1 MVIAVERAKRKLQHI
16 EYALATG
23 QRRLHGFEDV
33 TFVHN
38 SLPNISTAHIDLQT
52 KIGELSLRSPIF
64 INAMTGGGGAETTKI
79 NEQLA
84 YVANE
89 YGLAMAVGSQMA
101 ALKDEREQQSFTIIR
116 QVNKHGIVFAN
127 LGSEATVD
135 EAKRAI
141 DMIEANALQIH
152 LNVVQELVMPEGDR
166 NFCGALSRIEQIV
179 SAVDVPVIVKEVGFG
194 MSKETARKLE
204 DIGVCAVDVGGFGG
218 TNFAQIENKRRE
230 NQLDYFNE
238 WGITTTASIAEVAS
252 EVQRISIIG
261 SGGVQHALDVAKCIA
276 LGASAVGM
284 AGYMLRLLIEKG
296 VDALMADINQLHE
309 DLTVIMTALGT
320 PTIFDLQKVPVVIT
334 GKTHHWLHER
344 GIDTTRYSQRP

>member
-1 MVIAVERAKRKLQHI
+1 MERAKRKLQHI

-23 QRRLHGFEDV
+23 QRRLHGFEDI

-38 SLPNISTAHIDLQT
+38 SLPNTSTAHIDLQT
-52 KIGELSLRSPIF
+52 NIGELSLRSPIF
-64 INAMTGGGGAETTKI
+64 INAMTGGGGDETAKI
-79 NEQLA
+79 NEQFA
-84 YVANE
+84 YIAKQC
-89 YGLAMAVGSQMA
+89 GMAMAVGSQMA
-101 ALKDEREQQSFTIIR
+101 ALKDERERQSFTIIR
-116 QVNKHGIVFAN
+116 KVNTHGVVFAN

-135 EAKRAI
+135 EAKRAV

-179 SAVDVPVIVKEVGFG
+179 SAIDVPVIVKEVGFG

-204 DIGVCAVDVGGFGG
+204 SVGVCAVDVGGFGG
-218 TNFAQIENKRRE
+218 TNFAQIENQRRE
-230 NQLDYFNE
+230 NQLSYFNE

-284 AGYMLRLLIEKG
+284 AGYMLRFLIEQG
-296 VDALMADINQLHE
+296 MEALMAEIHRLHE
-309 DLTVIMTALGT
+309 DLTLIMTALGT
-320 PTIFDLQKVPVVIT
+320 ETIADLQKVPLVIT
-334 GKTHHWLHER
+334 GKTHHWLRER
-344 GIDTTRYSQRP
+344 GVDTTRYSQRS

>member
-1 MVIAVERAKRKLQHI
+1 MAVERAERKLQHI
-16 EYALATG
+16 EYALSTG
-23 QRRLHGFEDV
+23 QRRLHGFEDI

-52 KIGELSLRSPIF
+52 KIGELSFRSPIF
-64 INAMTGGGGAETTKI
+64 INAMTGGGGEETTKI

-89 YGLAMAVGSQMA
+89 CGIAMAVGSQMA
-101 ALKDEREQQSFTIIR
+101 ALKDERERQSFTIIR
-116 QVNKHGIVFAN
+116 QVNKRGIVFAN
-127 LGSEATVD
+127 LGSEATV
-135 EAKRAI
+135 EQAKRAI

-194 MSKETARKLE
+194 MSKETARQLE
-204 DIGVCAVDVGGFGG
+204 NVGVCAVDVGGFGG

-230 NQLDYFNE
+230 KQLAYFNE
-238 WGITTTASIAEVAS
+238 WGITTTASIAEVAA
-252 EVQRISIIG
+252 EVQRIGIIG
-261 SGGVQHALDVAKCIA
+261 SGGIQHALDVAKCIA

-284 AGYMLRLLIEKG
+284 AGYMLRILVEQGVEALIAE
-296 VDALMADINQLHE
+296 IHQLHE
-309 DLTVIMTALGT
+309 DLTLIMTALGT
-320 PTIFDLQKVPVVIT
+320 RTIADLQNVPLVVT
-334 GKTHHWLHER
+334 GTTYHWLRER
-344 GIDTTRYSQRP
+344 GIETTRYSQR

>member
-89 YGLAMAVGSQMA
+89 YGLAMAVGSQMV

-204 DIGVCAVDVGGFGG
+204 SVGVCAVDVGGFGG

-230 NQLDYFNE
+230 QQLTYFNE

-252 EVQRISIIG
+252 EVQRMSIIG

-284 AGYMLRLLIEKG
+284 AGYMLRLLIEQG
-296 VDALMADINQLHE
+296 VEALIAEVDQLHD
-309 DLTVIMTALGT
+309 DLTLIMTALGT
-320 PTIFDLQKVPVVIT
+320 PTIAHLQKAPLVIT
-334 GKTHHWLHER
+334 GKTHHWLRER
-344 GIDTTRYSQRP
+344 GIETTRYSQR

>member
-1 MVIAVERAKRKLQHI
+1 MERAKRKLQHI
-16 EYALATG
+16 EYALVTG
-23 QRRLHGFEDV
+23 QRRLHGFEDI

-38 SLPNISTAHIDLQT
+38 SLPNISTAHIDLQAN
-52 KIGELSLRSPIF
+52 IGELSLRSPIF
-64 INAMTGGGGAETTKI
+64 INAMTGGGGDETTKI

-84 YVANE
+84 YIAKQCGV
-89 YGLAMAVGSQMA
+89 AMAVGSQMA
-101 ALKDEREQQSFTIIR
+101 ALKDERERQSFTIIR
-116 QVNKHGIVFAN
+116 KVNTHGIVFAN

-135 EAKRAI
+135 EAKRAV

-194 MSKETARKLE
+194 MSKETARALE
-204 DIGVCAVDVGGFGG
+204 NVGVCAVDVGGFGG

-230 NQLDYFNE
+230 KQLAYFNE

-261 SGGVQHALDVAKCIA
+261 SGGVQDALDVAKCIA

-284 AGYMLRLLIEKG
+284 AGYMLRMLIEQG
-296 VDALMADINQLHE
+296 IEALMAEIHRLHE
-309 DLTVIMTALGT
+309 DLTLIMTALGT
-320 PTIFDLQKVPVVIT
+320 ATIADLQKAPLVIT
-334 GKTHHWLHER
+334 GKTHHWLRER
-344 GIDTTRYSQRP
+344 GVETTRYSQRS

>member
-1 MVIAVERAKRKLQHI
+1 MERAKRKLQHI

-23 QRRLHGFEDV
+23 QRRLHGFEDI

-52 KIGELSLRSPIF
+52 NIGELSLRSPIF
-64 INAMTGGGGAETTKI
+64 INAMTGGGGDETVKI

-84 YVANE
+84 YIAKQC
-89 YGLAMAVGSQMA
+89 GIAMAVGSQMA
-101 ALKDEREQQSFTIIR
+101 ALKDERERQSFTIIR
-116 QVNKHGIVFAN
+116 KVNTHGIVFAN

-135 EAKRAI
+135 EAKRAV

-166 NFCGALSRIEQIV
+166 NFCGALSRIEQIA

-204 DIGVCAVDVGGFGG
+204 NVGVCAVDVGGFGG

-230 NQLDYFNE
+230 NQLSYFNE

-252 EVQRISIIG
+252 EIQRISIIG

-284 AGYMLRLLIEKG
+284 AGYMLRFLIEQG
-296 VDALMADINQLHE
+296 IEALIAEIHRLHE
-309 DLTVIMTALGT
+309 DLTLIMTALGT
-320 PTIFDLQKVPVVIT
+320 ETIADLQKAPLVIT
-334 GKTHHWLHER
+334 GKTHHWLRER
-344 GIDTTRYSQRP
+344 GVDTTRYSQRS